1 MLPPRPR
8 ASSAALGGVM
18 LTVEQV
24 MTSDVLVLSPDA
36 TLRDAVEALSARHV
50 SGAPVLSG
58 GRVVGILSAYDVL
71 SFEASM
77 PGVPTERE
85 ASESLLD
92 DFVDWED
99 EADPPASYFTDLWDD
114 AGADTTERFNSTETP
129 EWDVLTEHTVG
140 EAMSQTVIA
149 LPPSA
154 PLQLAAEAMEQS
166 GVHRVLV
173 VDDGQLVGI
182 VTTMDVTRMVALYAV
197 GGSAEDETISLAA
210 D

>member
-1 MLPPRPR
+1 
-8 ASSAALGGVM
+8 M

-24 MTSDVLVLSPDA
+24 MTSDVLVLSPET
-36 TLRDAVEALSARHV
+36 TLRDAVEALATRHV
-50 SGAPVLSG
+50 SGAPVISG
-58 GRVVGILSAYDVL
+58 GRVVGTLSASDVL

-99 EADPPASYFTDLWDD
+99 ETDPPASYFTDLWED
-114 AGADTTERFNSTETP
+114 AGADAAERFSSTETP

-140 EAMSQTVIA
+140 EAMSHTVLA
-149 LPPSA
+149 VPPSA
-154 PLQLAAEAMEQS
+154 PLQLAAEAMDQS
-166 GVHRVLV
+166 GAHRVLV
-173 VDDGQLVGI
+173 LDAGRLVGI
-182 VTTMDVTRMVALYAV
+182 VTTMDVTRVVALYAIAE
-197 GGSAEDETISLAA
+197 SAEDETVGVAA